1 MSEVILL
8 SQEEV
13 SMISPQAEQIR
24 AFMKNTAATSIV
36 QARLSVETR
45 RSQFEA
51 LRAQIPLPAD
61 AQVEAI
67 NVESVAAE
75 WVSTDEVDDRR
86 VLLYLHGGGYVWGSC
101 ASYRAVAAT
110 FSRFTRARVL
120 VLDYR
125 LAPEHPFPAGL
136 EDCIAAYRWLL
147 TSGIQP
153 EHIVL
158 MGDSGGGGLTLA
170 TLVSLRQAG
179 LPQPA
184 GAVLISPWLDLT
196 LGANSYTTKAET
208 DFMDSR
214 DLFLELRQYYL
225 GEQDPHSP
233 LASPLLA
240 DLQELPPM
248 LVYAGSDEVLLD
260 DSVQLAERLRR
271 VGVPVELQI
280 GEGLWHTWPITA
292 TTRPFPEG
300 DQALEHIGAFA
311 QSHYK

>member
-1 MSEVILL
+1 
-8 SQEEV
+8 
-13 SMISPQAEQIR
+13 MISPQAAQIR
-24 AFMKNTAATSIV
+24 AFMKSTAATSVV
-36 QARLSVETR
+36 QAHLSVETR
-45 RSQFEA
+45 RSQFET
-51 LRAQIPLPAD
+51 LRAQIPIPAD
-61 AQVEAI
+61 ARIEAI
-67 NVESVAAE
+67 NVGSVAAE
-75 WVSTDEVDDRR
+75 WVGTPEVDDHR

-110 FSRFTRARVL
+110 FSRLTRARVL
-120 VLDYR
+120 VPDYR
-125 LAPEHPFPAGL
+125 LAPEHPFPAAL
-136 EDCIAAYRWLL
+136 EDCIATYQWLL

-153 EHIVL
+153 EHLVL
-158 MGDSGGGGLTLA
+158 MGDSGGGGLALA

-179 LPQPA
+179 LLQPA

-196 LGANSYTTKAET
+196 LSAASYTTKAET

-225 GEQDPHSP
+225 GEQDPRSP

-240 DLQELPPM
+240 DLQGLPPT

-260 DSVQLAERLRR
+260 DSIRLAERLRH
-271 VGVPVELQI
+271 VEVPVELQI

-300 DQALEHIGAFA
+300 TQALENIGAFV
-311 QSHYK
+311 QSHCK